1 MSWNLN
7 RNRSLGISRSI
18 PISRSMNICR
28 SRRWSRELFA
38 GDDGSG

>member
-1 MSWNLN
+1 MSKSRSSGMISNMN
-7 RNRSLGISRSI
+7 RNRGIDISRS
-18 PISRSMNICR
+18 R